1 MRLYVPAFVLMIAS
15 LPFLSA
21 CTGCSRQ
28 EKSPEQIRRDT
39 ANATAKLKRDSIAV
53 AQGIREGLSN
63 KRVLDLNTAS
73 KADLASLPGLND
85 VAADRIIAARPFDNK
100 DQLVTRKV
108 LSQNQYDKIADRVT
122 VTK

>member
-1 MRLYVPAFVLMIAS
+1 MIAA

-21 CTGCSRQ
+21 CTACSRQ
-28 EKSPEQIRRDT
+28 EKSPEQIRQET
-39 ANATAKLKRDSIAV
+39 ANATAKLKRDTVAV
-53 AQGIREGLSN
+53 AQGIKEGLSN

-85 VAADRIIAARPFDNK
+85 AAADRIIAARPFDNK

-108 LSQNQYDKIADRVT
+108 LNQTQYDQVADRLT
-122 VTK
+122 VAK